1 LLAGVDIF
9 IDDISD
15 GNSDYRVIELNSA
28 PGLDDYLFQGSVQKS
43 RVLAL
48 YQRVLETVATAAT

>member
-1 LLAGVDIF
+1 
-9 IDDISD
+9 
-15 GNSDYRVIELNSA
+15 VIELNSA